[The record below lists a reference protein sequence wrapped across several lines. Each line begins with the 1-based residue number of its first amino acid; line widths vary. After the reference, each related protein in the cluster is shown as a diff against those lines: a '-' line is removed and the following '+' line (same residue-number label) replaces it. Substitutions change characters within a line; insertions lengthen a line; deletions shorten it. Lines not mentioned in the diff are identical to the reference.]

1 MEKRFAYRMRATVV
15 HEPEFYTWGGY
26 KHANIKSNNKYYYVY
41 DSMSYELGFRCLF
54 LLFAY

>member
-26 KHANIKSNNKYYYVY
+26 KYANIESNNTI
-41 DSMSYELGFRCLF
+41 
-54 LLFAY
+54 LLCIRQHVL